1 MEQTKYDVFISY
13 SRKDYVDEQK
23 NVIPGNIVSQIKTSL
38 DENGISY
45 WMDEKG
51 IYSGD
56 EYARLIASYIRRCA
70 IFLFV
75 STENSNI
82 SEWTSDEIATAR
94 MYKKKIIP
102 FKYDDSFYNETVI
115 LFIAK
120 LDYIDYF
127 VNPDHA
133 FTKLIDS
140 IKKVLDEI
148 EEAKRREEELKQQK
162 QREEEERKR
171 KEEEKVKKEAIRKEI
186 RTQAEDCQRLIIQ
199 QETIVKQL
207 VNKNIFIGNEY
218 KQCPICTNKV
228 SLNRRFCE
236 KCGWQFPLLYSLDG
250 NESFVCD
257 DEQLSVARS
266 NWQGI
271 TRVIELQNRNKELEG
286 IKKVLE
292 NTNKDYEQKMC
303 YQEKSFKDLLDQCSR
318 LKESIDEKVR
328 ELASLE
334 KNVKTTSM
342 QLEFCKQEASKNE
355 EQKKSNEVLISK
367 LQKEIVFLKETIDKY
382 EQEIRIKE
390 GQSQELRKSY
400 EVLQDKYNKVLKS
413 TSDTAVSGGVKKTGT
428 INRTTSVQ
436 KTTVIQNKSKTI
448 KSHDEAFSII
458 ETCCDRN
465 PIQDDFDLKKAKLS
479 LSRLK
484 SVLDKK
490 YDLYVSK
497 SAIIACKNIGELKLL
512 LYNSSNKIKNQ

>member
-271 TRVIELQNRNKELEG
+271 TRVIE
-286 IKKVLE
+286 
-292 NTNKDYEQKMC
+292 Y
-303 YQEKSFKDLLDQCSR
+303 Y
-318 LKESIDEKVR
+318 
-328 ELASLE
+328 
-334 KNVKTTSM
+334 KT
-342 QLEFCKQEASKNE
+342 
-355 EQKKSNEVLISK
+355 
-367 LQKEIVFLKETIDKY
+367 
-382 EQEIRIKE
+382 
-390 GQSQELRKSY
+390 
-400 EVLQDKYNKVLKS
+400 
-413 TSDTAVSGGVKKTGT
+413 KT
-428 INRTTSVQ
+428 
-436 KTTVIQNKSKTI
+436 
-448 KSHDEAFSII
+448 
-458 ETCCDRN
+458 
-465 PIQDDFDLKKAKLS
+465 
-479 LSRLK
+479 
-484 SVLDKK
+484 
-490 YDLYVSK
+490 
-497 SAIIACKNIGELKLL
+497 
-512 LYNSSNKIKNQ
+512 

>member
-303 YQEKSFKDLLDQCSR
+303 YQEKSLKDLSDQCSR

-390 GQSQELRKSY
+390 GQSQELRKFY
-400 EVLQDKYNKVLKS
+400 EVLQDKYNQVLKS

-428 INRTTSVQ
+428 TNRTTSVQ
-436 KTTVIQNKSKTI
+436 KTTGIQNKSKTI

-465 PIQDDFDLKKAKLS
+465 PIQDDFDLNKAKLS